1 MMRHFYLLIIL
12 SIGILYVGAQDFPT
26 GTNAIH
32 KDSTVI
38 VGWATNIEVVRGYI
52 KISDTTHT
60 YTEAG
65 VTSNRAWAGTPE
77 NALGAAN
84 GSFVSFGDGGYAILQ
99 FENPIGNGPGPD
111 FAVFENAM
119 FSPPNQNEMCF
130 VELAFVEVS
139 SDGENYERFPAV
151 SQMQYHTQVTSFQS
165 VEWSKYHNFAGI
177 FPVFYAVPFDLD
189 DIHGELVDKNNITHI
204 KIIDAVGCVNPEF
217 ATYDAEANIV
227 NCSWPTPF
235 NTGGFDLDAVGVI
248 HFSTSINNNYVCNIN
263 IYPNPATEKIR
274 LSNCEDKRVE
284 IYNGQGNIVK
294 IIEKFENAIN
304 IGELVHGIYFIRI
317 FKDAGI
323 ITKKLIKI

>member
-1 MMRHFYLLIIL
+1 MRHFCILIIL
-12 SIGILYVGAQDFPT
+12 SIGSYIVNAQVFPA

-32 KDSTVI
+32 KDSTI
-38 VGWATNIEVVRGYI
+38 ILGWATDIEIHRGYI

-77 NALGAAN
+77 NALGSAN
-84 GSFVSFGDGGYAILQ
+84 GSFVSFGDGGYAVLQ
-99 FENPIGNGPGPD
+99 FENPIGNGSGPD

-119 FSPPNQNEMCF
+119 FSPPGQTEKCF

-139 SDGENYERFPAV
+139 SDGQNFERFPAV
-151 SQMQYHTQVTSFQS
+151 SQIQYHTQITSFQS

-177 FPVFYAVPFDLD
+177 FPVFYGVPFDLD
-189 DIHGELVDKNNITHI
+189 DIPGQIVDKDNITHVR
-204 KIIDAVGCVNPEF
+204 IIDAIGCIQPDF
-217 ATYDAEANIV
+217 ATYDSQGNIV
-227 NCSWPTPF
+227 NCAWPTPF
-235 NTGGFDLDAVGVI
+235 HTGGFDLDAVGVI
-248 HFSTSINNNYVCNIN
+248 HFSTNIINNNVCNIK

-284 IYNGQGNIVK
+284 IYNGQGSIVK
-294 IIEKFENAIN
+294 IIEKYENALN
-304 IGELVHGIYFIRI
+304 IGELVHGIYFVRI
-317 FKDAGI
+317 FKDTGI